1 MNTTI
6 ITTNSINKFNQL
18 LNFLYSKKIS
28 ILPLPPHSLSP
39 SSLTL
44 LLKQTPFFRGS
55 LNFLISN
62 PYSPHTLSQRKGAF
76 KLFNF
81 YETRHTCYQ

>member
-28 ILPLPPHSLSP
+28 IFPSP
-39 SSLTL
+39 A
-44 LLKQTPFFRGS
+44 
-55 LNFLISN
+55 
-62 PYSPHTLSQRKGAF
+62 TLSITLFTNSSSQTNSILSRLT
-76 KLFNF
+76 KLLNLKPIQPS
-81 YETRHTCYQ
+81 YALVA

>member
-28 ILPLPPHSLSP
+28 ILSGLTILLNLKPIQP
-39 SSLTL
+39 SYAL
-44 LLKQTPFFRGS
+44 
-55 LNFLISN
+55 
-62 PYSPHTLSQRKGAF
+62 AA
-76 KLFNF
+76 
-81 YETRHTCYQ
+81 

>member
-28 ILPLPPHSLSP
+28 ILSGLTKLLNLKPIQP
-39 SSLTL
+39 SYAL
-44 LLKQTPFFRGS
+44 
-55 LNFLISN
+55 
-62 PYSPHTLSQRKGAF
+62 AA
-76 KLFNF
+76 
-81 YETRHTCYQ
+81 

>member
-28 ILPLPPHSLSP
+28 IFPSP
-39 SSLTL
+39 A
-44 LLKQTPFFRGS
+44 
-55 LNFLISN
+55 
-62 PYSPHTLSQRKGAF
+62 TLSITLFTNSSSQTNSILSGLTKLLNLKPIQPSYAF
-76 KLFNF
+76 VA
-81 YETRHTCYQ
+81 

>member
-28 ILPLPPHSLSP
+28 ILPSP
-39 SSLTL
+39 T
-44 LLKQTPFFRGS
+44 
-55 LNFLISN
+55 
-62 PYSPHTLSQRKGAF
+62 TLSITLFTNSTSQTNSLLS
-76 KLFNF
+76 KLTQLLNLKPLKPS
-81 YETRHTCYQ
+81 YAIAA